1 MKTLIKNVIKTAAEH
16 GVHLEVDSFSSESM
30 GLDFQVFFAE
40 DNVGEKWVCRVPRR
54 EDALEKA
61 LKEKDILDFISSHQ
75 STFKVPVWEV
85 VTKDVI
91 LYKQVEGKPAV
102 TTDPET
108 QDPIWAFD
116 SSSVPEAYIN
126 SLGQSLAAL
135 HALPSHQA
143 KKAGVTV
150 QSAEEVRESMRERM
164 AKIKSAYEVN
174 PQLWIR
180 WQKWVDS
187 DEYWPKKTGL
197 IHGDLFPGHTLIDDN
212 HVVTG
217 IIDWTEAEVSDTST
231 DFTAVYMLFGE
242 EALDNLISSY
252 EKAGGYVWSQMKAHV
267 IERLLTQAI
276 TIAEFAESSGLEDYR
291 QMAEDML
298 KQTN

>member
-1 MKTLIKNVIKTAAEH
+1 MKALIKSVIKTAAEH
-16 GVHLEVDSFSSESM
+16 GIHLEEGSFSSESM

-40 DNVGEKWVCRVPRR
+40 DSGGEKWVCRVPRR
-54 EDALEKA
+54 EDAMEKA
-61 LKEKDILDFISSHQ
+61 MKEKDILDFISSHQ

-91 LYKQVEGKPAV
+91 LYKQVKGRPAV

-108 QDPIWAFD
+108 QEPIWAFD

-135 HALPSHQA
+135 HALPSDQA

-150 QSAEEVRESMRERM
+150 QSAEEARESMKERM

-174 PQLWIR
+174 PQLWTR
-180 WQKWVDS
+180 WQKWVDN
-187 DEYWPKKTGL
+187 DAYWPKKTGL
-197 IHGDLFPGHTLIDDN
+197 IHGDLFPGHTLVDDT
-212 HVVTG
+212 HAVTG
-217 IIDWTEAEVSDTST
+217 IIDWTEAEVSDTSA
-231 DFTAVYMLFGE
+231 DFSAVYMLFGE
-242 EALDNLISSY
+242 EALDHLISSY
-252 EKAGGYVWSQMKAHV
+252 EKAGGYVWPQIKAHV
-267 IERLLTQAI
+267 IGRLSTQAI

-291 QMAEDML
+291 QMAEELL
-298 KQTN
+298 KETI